1 LSLGGR
7 IAHALLGLK
16 RDVRALVRDPA
27 RAGPLEAAGAHIVVG
42 NVKDPG
48 SLDVACRGVDVVVT
62 TATMSKR
69 GDDSPENVDWRGS
82 AGRRR

>member
-1 LSLGGR
+1 VTYVHSCGIRQRPGR
-7 IAHALLGLK
+7 SK
-16 RDVRALVRDPA
+16 PQ
-27 RAGPLEAAGAHIVVG
+27 AHIVAG